1 MKRTIFIAIILLGGM
16 VWGWGQQA
24 QGAANASEWTVCN
37 VNCDFTLI
45 QAAVNDSQVQ
55 NGDTLQIKFNTIHTE
70 ANILVDK
77 SLTFAGLGDSITII
91 QAAPDVLSATN
102 RIFTIL
108 DGVDVTIQDMT
119 LRHGNAAASSGSNKN
134 GGAIWKGN
142 GSLTINSVKV
152 IDNNAYSGG
161 GIASEGGTLTISHT
175 HIALNTAS
183 WNGGGILSQDT
194 ALSLSG
200 GDTEHEIW
208 MNTADHNSGGG
219 IYHDG
224 GAFSLQDYRVRQN
237 KAEDDGGG
245 LYVKSD
251 VQATLHNGEIFA
263 NTLVD
268 SDSGCGGGG
277 IHGQADMVI
286 SDSVIAQNST
296 DGQST
301 NDCNGAGIE
310 VPYSDYDLTISDSN
324 IQTNWAD
331 SGAGFG
337 GGIYFAGGNL
347 VINSS
352 SLQFNGGRYGS
363 ALTATG
369 NNHVLDDVIIRD
381 NEGGSA
387 IGVGSDA
394 NMMLNRVDIFY
405 NESDSSGG
413 GLSVQ
418 ARHTVPTTVM
428 ISHSQIRENSAPSGA
443 GIYAESM
450 DHTPGSLPTN
460 IIIDHSQI
468 ISNSAFVG
476 NGSYLRGDGGGIW
489 VTGTNMTM
497 THSLVRGNS
506 AENDGG
512 GLYVHGDY
520 STNPS
525 NIISTTLHLYNST
538 ISGNS
543 AVNNGGGIAVGDAL
557 QFGEQYLMNMT
568 VSDNEADTDSDGGAN
583 GGGIYDQSTSLT
595 TTFMNSILAG
605 NWDNSPNLFSAKG
618 PDCVGLAFG
627 SMGYNIVGS
636 LGSGG
641 PIIPPNPPPSPP
653 CSVQALSSDQ
663 IGVLAA
669 DLALDSLQD
678 NGGESA
684 THALLVGSVAINAG
698 DPAGCQQLN
707 GMLLETDQR
716 DYGRPDRCDV
726 GAYEYNGIEPPPPP
740 PPDEDEF
747 IYLPF
752 IRR

>member
-1 MKRTIFIAIILLGGM
+1 MKRYIFMAIILLGSI

-24 QGAANASEWTVCN
+24 QGATNATEWTVCN

-45 QAAVNDSQVQ
+45 QAAVNDGQVQ
-55 NGDTLQIKFNTIHTE
+55 NGDTLQLKFNTIHTE

-77 SLTFAGLGDSITII
+77 NLTFVGLGDDITII

-119 LRHGNAAASSGSNKN
+119 LQHGNAADNSGSNKN

-142 GSLTINSVKV
+142 GSLTLNAVKL
-152 IDNNAYSGG
+152 IDNKAFSGG
-161 GIASEGGTLTISHT
+161 GIASEGGTLTIIHN
-175 HIALNTAS
+175 HIVQNAAF
-183 WNGGGILSQDT
+183 WRGGGIYSINTD
-194 ALSLSG
+194 LSLSD
-200 GDTEHEIW
+200 GDTGHEIW
-208 MNTADHNSGGG
+208 ANTVSSDSGGG

-224 GAFSLQDYRVRQN
+224 GAFSLQDYRVRYN
-237 KAEDDGGG
+237 EAEDQGGG

-251 VQATLHNGEIFA
+251 EQAIVHNSDIIG
-263 NTLVD
+263 NTL
-268 SDSGCGGGG
+268 SGGDSGCGGGG
-277 IHGQADMVI
+277 IHSQGDMVI

-301 NDCNGAGIE
+301 NYCDGAGIE

-331 SGAGFG
+331 SGAGFS

-347 VINSS
+347 VINNS

-363 ALTATG
+363 ALTAIG
-369 NNHVLDDVIIRD
+369 NDHVLNDVIIRD

-413 GLSVQ
+413 GLSIN
-418 ARHTVPTTVM
+418 ARHTVPTTVI

-443 GIYAESM
+443 GIYAEST

-460 IIIDHSQI
+460 VIIDHSQI

-476 NGSYLRGDGGGIW
+476 TGSYFRGDGGGIW

-538 ISGNS
+538 ISGNT

-568 VSDNEADTDSDGGAN
+568 VSDNEADTDSDGAAN

-605 NWDNSPNLFSAKG
+605 NWDNSPNLFSARG
-618 PDCVGLAFG
+618 PDCVGLSFV

-641 PIIPPNPPPSPP
+641 PIILPNPPPPPP
-653 CSVQALSSDQ
+653 CSVQDEGSDQ

-669 DLALDSLQD
+669 ELALDGLQD

-707 GMLLETDQR
+707 GVLLETDQR

-747 IYLPF
+747 VYLPF